1 MTSMA
6 ERLRLARH
14 MTGLTQDELGER
26 CGIRVS
32 VIRMYEAGRLN
43 PKYGTVKRICNVL
56 GVHPLEIVDPALHS
70 RYLSD
75 ARDVYRQV
83 REGLTRIQAVSEGDA
98 EEEAA
103 FLARELDK
111 MIADMSLRLV
121 SDADSLSNAKA
132 RREERQKAVN
142 QAWIAEVFSRLN
154 PAGQR
159 AAVTRIEE
167 LAELPKYKKCE
178 DG

>member
-1 MTSMA
+1 MTSVA

-14 MTGLTQDELGER
+14 MTGLTQEELGAR
-26 CGIRVS
+26 CGIRAS

-56 GVHPLEIVDPALHS
+56 GVHPLEIMDPELYN

-75 ARDVYRQV
+75 VRDVYKHV
-83 REGLTRIQAVSEGDA
+83 REGLIRIQAVSEGDA

-103 FLARELDK
+103 LLAREFDK
-111 MIADMSLRLV
+111 IITSVTPRLV
-121 SDADSLSNAKA
+121 SDTDSLSNT
-132 RREERQKAVN
+132 RVCREERQKAVN
-142 QAWIAEVFSRLN
+142 QAWIAELFSRLN

-178 DG
+178 D

>member
-1 MTSMA
+1 MSSVA
-6 ERLRLARH
+6 ERLCLARH

-26 CGIRVS
+26 CGIRAS
-32 VIRMYEAGRLN
+32 VIRMYETGRLN

-56 GVHPLEIVDPALHS
+56 GVHPLEIMDPELHG

-178 DG
+178 D

>member
-26 CGIRVS
+26 CGIRAS

-56 GVHPLEIVDPALHS
+56 GVHPLEIVDPELYG

-75 ARDVYRQV
+75 VRDVYKHV
-83 REGLTRIQAVSEGDA
+83 REGLIRIQAVSEGDT
-98 EEEAA
+98 EEEIAS
-103 FLARELDK
+103 FVGELDEISVS
-111 MIADMSLRLV
+111 MMPRIV
-121 SDADSLSNAKA
+121 SDTDSLSNTRA

-159 AAVTRIEE
+159 AAVARIEE

-178 DG
+178 D

>member
-1 MTSMA
+1 MTSVA

-14 MTGLTQDELGER
+14 MTGLTQEELGER
-26 CGIRVS
+26 CGIRAS
-32 VIRMYEAGRLN
+32 VIRMYETGRLN

-56 GVHPLEIVDPALHS
+56 GVHPLEIMDPELHG

-75 ARDVYRQV
+75 VRDVYKHV
-83 REGLTRIQAVSEGDA
+83 REALTRIQAVSEGDV

-103 FLARELDK
+103 FLVRELDK
-111 MIADMSLRLV
+111 MITSVTPRIV
-121 SDADSLSNAKA
+121 SDTDSLFNTRA

-142 QAWIAEVFSRLN
+142 QVWIAEVFSRLN

-178 DG
+178 D